1 MYFFYF
7 NKKSL
12 LCNYCFLYFYDW
24 IFTFTLVFSD
34 AYVIKCKK
42 QIRDRW
48 SFLSLVCFSQNKVWG
63 ITNIKYRGLHYEMI
77 GAEFFPDI

>member
-1 MYFFYF
+1 MR
-7 NKKSL
+7 
-12 LCNYCFLYFYDW
+12 
-24 IFTFTLVFSD
+24 
-34 AYVIKCKK
+34 K
-42 QIRDRW
+42 QTRDRL